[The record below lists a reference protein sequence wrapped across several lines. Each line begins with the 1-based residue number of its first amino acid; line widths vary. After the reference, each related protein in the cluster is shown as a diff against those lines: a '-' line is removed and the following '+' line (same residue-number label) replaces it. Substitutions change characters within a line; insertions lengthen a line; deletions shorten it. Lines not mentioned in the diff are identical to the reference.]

1 MCQTYYESPIGWLEL
16 VSTETHIVVVR
27 FVDTSGQ
34 APAESPAVLAT
45 CVQQLS
51 EYFAGQ
57 RATFTVPLNPPGT
70 PFQQQVWRKL
80 VEIPF
85 GATTTYGHIAAELGN
100 PNASRAV
107 GHANGRNPIAIIL
120 PCHRLVGSDGSLT
133 GYGGGLWR
141 KAWLLEHEQGAEG
154 QGRGGAGEHR
164 VFELPPCYLATL
176 LPCYP
181 ITKKRQDSLV
191 EPGSE
196 GKQVNVSDMAA
207 VRGDVKG
214 QVGVDPFVD
223 GK

>member
-1 MCQTYYESPIGWLEL
+1 MGQQEVFRSYYQSPIGWLEL

-85 GATTTYGHIAAELGN
+85 GATSTYGHIAAELGN

-120 PCHRLVGSDGSLT
+120 PCHRLVGSNGSLT

-141 KAWLLEHEQGAEG
+141 KAWLLEHEQGAEE
-154 QGRGGAGEHR
+154 QGRGGEGEQRSRGAGER
-164 VFELPPCYLATL
+164 
-176 LPCYP
+176 
-181 ITKKRQDSLV
+181 
-191 EPGSE
+191 GS
-196 GKQVNVSDMAA
+196 
-207 VRGDVKG
+207 RGAQG
-214 QVGVDPFVD
+214 F
-223 GK
+223 